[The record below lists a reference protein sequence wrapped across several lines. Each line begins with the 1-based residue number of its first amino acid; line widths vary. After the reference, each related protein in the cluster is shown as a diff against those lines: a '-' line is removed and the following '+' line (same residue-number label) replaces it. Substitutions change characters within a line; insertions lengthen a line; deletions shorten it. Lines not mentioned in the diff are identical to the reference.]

1 MLNRKTYFIVIGL
14 ISSII
19 FIYNLIPSQI
29 EGADI
34 TVSATVGETI
44 SCTSVQT
51 VTAFGTLTTAAVAT
65 STPNV
70 TVSMSCS
77 YAAGCTLSVKDTGD
91 TSDPG
96 LFSTAATYTIPSVT
110 AALSAGTEGYGIQAT
125 TTASDSGDTL
135 TIAGVYNKIGDN
147 VGALAI
153 TDVDISSSTAPISGR
168 ETVVTHKAA
177 ISGLTEAAVDYAD
190 TITYSCAGN

>member
-1 MLNRKTYFIVIGL
+1 MFNEKRYFIVIGL

-34 TVSATVGETI
+34 AVTATVGQTI

-51 VTAFGTLTTAAVAT
+51 ETAFGTLTTAAVAT

-77 YAAGCTLSVKDTGD
+77 YAAGCTLKVKDVGNT
-91 TSDPG
+91 TDPG
-96 LFSTAATYTIPSVT
+96 LYSSSAVYRIPSAT
-110 AALSAGTEGYGIQAT
+110 ATLSAGTEGYGIQAT
-125 TTASDSGDTL
+125 TTASGSGDTL
-135 TIAGVYNKIGDN
+135 TIAGVYNKVNNN

-153 TDVDISSSTAPISGR
+153 TDVDISSSTAPISGK

-177 ISGLTEAAVDYAD
+177 ISGITEAAVDYAD